1 MLCLKVLV
9 IGGPTLDII
18 AVGGERT
25 VRYGGPSIYASATAS
40 LVGLDLDVYA
50 LGVVGWRTVESL
62 RVIRELG
69 GLWRGMYFSW
79 VEGLVFE
86 HVYRGVNR
94 LSSMIGTTTALTP
107 SRILQVVNEIR
118 PDMVILSP
126 VYGEVVPEVPSLLYH
141 NYDKCVFLD
150 IQGIQRIGIASG
162 LLPVVASFI
171 HASDSEAEEIYST
184 IKSRILETSGYGPIR
199 LIYGSDVYV
208 IGHAVGELEDPT
220 GAGDVFTL
228 LYAYRFCRGSDIV
241 ESVEWASRITY
252 DMLPA
257 INDLVKNLSMDSHS
271 LGDG

>member
-1 MLCLKVLV
+1 VV
-9 IGGPTLDII
+9 GGPTLDII
-18 AVGGERT
+18 VVGGERT

-40 LVGLDLDVYA
+40 LIGLDLDIYV

-69 GLWRGMYFSW
+69 GLWRGIYFPW
-79 VEGLVFE
+79 VEGLVFK

-94 LSSMIGTTTALTP
+94 LSSMIGTTTTLAP

-118 PDMVILSP
+118 PDIVILSP
-126 VYGEVVPEVPSLLYH
+126 VYGEVALEVPSLLYY

-150 IQGIQRIGIASG
+150 IQGIQRKGIASG
-162 LLPVVASFI
+162 LLSIVASFI
-171 HASDSEAEEIYST
+171 HASDSEAEEIYGT

-199 LIYGSDVYV
+199 LIYRGDVNV

-228 LYAYRFCRGSDIV
+228 LYAYRFCSSSDIV

-252 DMLPA
+252 SVLPA

-271 LGDG
+271 LEMDNNE